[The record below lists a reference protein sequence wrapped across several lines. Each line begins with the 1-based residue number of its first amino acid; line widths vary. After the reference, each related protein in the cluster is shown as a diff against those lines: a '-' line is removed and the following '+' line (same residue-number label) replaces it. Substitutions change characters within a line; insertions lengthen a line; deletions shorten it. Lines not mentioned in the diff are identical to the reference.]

1 MKKIPFIVSLLL
13 AIAGCQQEERLPEVQ
28 AVTYPLYQS
37 ADYAFEGTA
46 TFEMKEDADVELL
59 IQLDGVRSTDP
70 YFYTAHLHFGSFDDA
85 DAAIAQVLSPI
96 DSRTLQSRTPIGK
109 LTNGSEIDFDALK
122 NFDGHIKIHL
132 ADQGPDYDIILVSGN
147 IGSNDT
153 SLENFNT
160 NKLALCSPSYPNY

>member
-13 AIAGCQQEERLPEVQ
+13 AFAGCQQEEKLPEIA

-46 TFEMKEDADVELL
+46 TFELKEDANVELL
-59 IQLDGVRSTDP
+59 IQLDGVRSMDP
-70 YFYTAHLHFGSFDDA
+70 YFYTAHLHFGSFDEVDA
-85 DAAIAQVLSPI
+85 SIAQVLSPI
-96 DSRTLQSRTPIGK
+96 DSRTLESRTQLGK
-109 LTNGSEIDFDALK
+109 LTDGKAIDFESLK

-153 SLENFNT
+153 SLENFNS

>member
-1 MKKIPFIVSLLL
+1 MKKISFIVPLVL
-13 AIAGCQQEERLPEVQ
+13 ALAGCQLEEKQPEV
-28 AVTYPLYQS
+28 ASVTYPLYQS

-46 TFEMKEDADVELL
+46 TFEVNDADIALL
-59 IQLDGVRSTDP
+59 IQLEGLKSTDP
-70 YFYTAHLHFGSFDDA
+70 YFYTAHLHFGSFDEA
-85 DAAIAQVLSPI
+85 DASIAQVLNPI
-96 DSRTLQSRTPIGK
+96 DSRTLQSRTVIGR
-109 LTNGSEIDFDALK
+109 LTNGSEIDFETLR